1 MTTEINFNPFP
12 FLRSQKIILRKL
24 KDTDNIDL
32 SKLRSDKRVNEFLDR
47 PDHLSEEDA
56 GKLISKLNEGID
68 SNEYIIWAISLSGDE
83 NLIGTIC
90 LWNLDI
96 EYRLAEIGFE
106 LMPEFQ
112 QKGLMSEA
120 IDLVVNYA
128 FSSMRIKR
136 IEGFANEK
144 NQRAFKVMERSG
156 FTRDKSIES
165 DIKSNEPDFVNI
177 AAYKL
182 EN

>member
-68 SNEYIIWAISLSGDE
+68 SNEYII
-83 NLIGTIC
+83 
-90 LWNLDI
+90 
-96 EYRLAEIGFE
+96 
-106 LMPEFQ
+106 
-112 QKGLMSEA
+112 
-120 IDLVVNYA
+120 
-128 FSSMRIKR
+128 
-136 IEGFANEK
+136 
-144 NQRAFKVMERSG
+144 
-156 FTRDKSIES
+156 
-165 DIKSNEPDFVNI
+165 
-177 AAYKL
+177 
-182 EN
+182 

>member
-1 MTTEINFNPFP
+1 M
-12 FLRSQKIILRKL
+12 
-24 KDTDNIDL
+24 
-32 SKLRSDKRVNEFLDR
+32 
-47 PDHLSEEDA
+47 
-56 GKLISKLNEGID
+56 
-68 SNEYIIWAISLSGDE
+68 
-83 NLIGTIC
+83 
-90 LWNLDI
+90 

-144 NQRAFKVMERSG
+144 IREHLKSW
-156 FTRDKSIES
+156 RDQI
-165 DIKSNEPDFVNI
+165 
-177 AAYKL
+177 YKR
-182 EN
+182 